1 MRMTFDR
8 KLPIPQDTKTAIP
21 IDEETKMTVS
31 IKVNDIMDILDNVDN
46 RFLLIIGPCSADD
59 ETTVISYIM
68 KLKTIQEQV
77 KNKILIVP
85 RVYTEKPRSD
95 LNEYKGLVHQPDPT
109 SSPDL
114 FEGIVATRRI
124 HMKVVKETGFVA
136 ADEMLYTENYK
147 YIDDLLGY
155 CAIGARSAEDQQHI
169 LTASA
174 AECPVGIKNPMN
186 GNLEALT
193 KAVKNAQE
201 PHDFIY
207 RGWAG
212 YSHGNSYA
220 HAILRGYTTR
230 KGKMKSNYNYGDVLE
245 LKELFSKYNIKNPAV
260 IIDCNHANSCKDPFE
275 QIRIAQTVAQYRELN
290 SIGDFVK
297 GIMVESYIY
306 DGRQDIS
313 DGNYIL
319 GKSIT
324 DACLGWEKTMEL
336 INSIYEIL

>member
-1 MRMTFDR
+1 MLMTFDR
-8 KLPIPQDTKTAIP
+8 KLPIPMETKKLIP
-21 IDEETKMTVS
+21 IDETIRMAVAMGTNN
-31 IKVNDIMDILDNVDN
+31 ILNILDGNDD
-46 RFLLIIGPCSADD
+46 RFLLIVGPCSADN
-59 ETTVISYIM
+59 EEALITYLMGLT
-68 KLKTIQEQV
+68 TIQAQI
-77 KNKILIVP
+77 KDKIIIVP
-85 RVYTEKPRSD
+85 RVYTEKPRSN

-109 SSPDL
+109 KEPDL
-114 FEGIVATRRI
+114 FEGIIATRKLHIDVIR
-124 HMKVVKETGFVA
+124 KTGFVA

-147 YIDDLLGY
+147 YIDDLIGY
-155 CAIGARSAEDQQHI
+155 SAIGARSVEDQQHI

-174 AECPVGIKNPMN
+174 AECAVGMKNPMN

-212 YSHGNSYA
+212 YSHGNFYA

-230 KGKMKSNYNYGDVLE
+230 KGKMKSNYSYDDI
-245 LKELFSKYNIKNPAV
+245 KELHDLFYKYKIENPAV

-275 QIRIAQTVAQYRELN
+275 QTRIAQTVAQHRKSL
-290 SIGDFVK
+290 SIGEFVK

-306 DGRQDIS
+306 DGKQDLS
-313 DGNYIL
+313 SGQYII

-324 DACLGWEKTMEL
+324 DPCLGWEKTVDL
-336 INSIYEIL
+336 INRIYDIL